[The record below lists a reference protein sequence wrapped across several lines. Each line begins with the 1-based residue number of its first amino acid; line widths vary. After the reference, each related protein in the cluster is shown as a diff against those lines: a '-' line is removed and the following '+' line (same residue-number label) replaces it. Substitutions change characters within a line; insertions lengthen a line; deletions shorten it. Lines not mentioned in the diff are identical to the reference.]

1 MHETFFFGYTFNIV
15 FYNLIGWLPEFIC
28 WLHMDTAWPRK
39 KDYRGTSILLVSML
53 GMAGGGAGGRVW
65 EEGQYK
71 DRMMEQVNE
80 IQGKSWK
87 LVEEAVG
94 ES

>member
-1 MHETFFFGYTFNIV
+1 
-15 FYNLIGWLPEFIC
+15 
-28 WLHMDTAWPRK
+28 
-39 KDYRGTSILLVSML
+39 
-53 GMAGGGAGGRVW
+53 MAGGGAGGRVW
-65 EEGQYK
+65 EEGQYE